1 MLFQTKN
8 GNPHH
13 FLIQGERGI
22 GKSSLL
28 FFLQLIAGGHIESV
42 RSGLF
47 NFVTV
52 SVELEPS
59 TDYYEIVRK
68 IGTSLRASLGQHKP
82 VEELLKTVWNFVKNW
97 EVMGVK
103 YSPAERAAIPQE
115 MLDELIGAI
124 ARTVDAMRG
133 EIDGVLILIDEAD
146 KPPVAAH
153 LGQFIKTFTERLTKL
168 GCNKI
173 AVGLAGI
180 TGIMN
185 KLRESHES
193 SPRILRVLT
202 LEPLLPAERVEV
214 IRKGLKVAE
223 ETNGFEVTITEDAE
237 KTIAGFSE
245 GYPHFIQQFAYSA
258 FEADTDNNIDQD
270 DVRQGSTGENGAF
283 EQLGVRYF
291 QHLYFDQI
299 GSNAYRAVLHAMAPH
314 LDGDVTKQQIRE
326 KAGISETKLTNAIAA
341 LKARNIIIPKEGTK
355 GVYRLPNKSF
365 AVWVGAFTSL
375 QGNAKE

>member
-124 ARTVDAMRG
+124 ARTV
-133 EIDGVLILIDEAD
+133 
-146 KPPVAAH
+146 AAH
-153 LGQFIKTFTERLTKL
+153 LGQFIKTFTGRLTKL